1 MSQSIIEL
9 FKANANP
16 ELAIPME
23 AYQKNQFPFLG
34 IPKPMRHRLQKD
46 WMKQTARAAEIDA
59 NLITQLWD
67 MPEREFQYLAVDL
80 LLAMKTKIKPSYIP
94 MMKYILTTKP
104 WWDSIDLLAAHV
116 IGELMMQFPDVKE
129 STVIPWAHGKDDSI
143 WLRRTAILSQLRYKQ
158 ATDTHM
164 LEEVILANKDTKEF
178 FLNKAIGWALRE
190 YAKTDA
196 DYVHKF
202 VESHNLHSLSRREAL
217 KHFRKE

>member
-1 MSQSIIEL
+1 MSLSIIEL

-34 IPKPMRHRLQKD
+34 IPKPTRHHLQKE
-46 WMKQTARAAEIDA
+46 WIKQTANASEIDE
-59 NLITQLWD
+59 NLIILLWN

-80 LLAMKTKIKPSYIP
+80 LLAMKKKIKPTHIE

-116 IGELMMQFPDVKE
+116 IGELMKQFPEVKT
-129 STVIPWAHGKDDSI
+129 STIIPWAHGQDESI

-190 YAKTDA
+190 YAKTNP
-196 DYVHKF
+196 DYVCSF
-202 VESHNLHSLSRREAL
+202 VDSHNLHSLSVREAL
-217 KHFRKE
+217 KHIRK